1 MIQLTEQAIKAVKS
15 FKEAEAE
22 GGKVAIHCSILVER
36 ESQKPIVIGKGGQ
49 NLKAIGT
56 GARKELQSL
65 LGCGVELR
73 LFVKVRPEWR
83 ENAAILREMGLA

>member
-1 MIQLTEQAIKAVKS
+1 
-15 FKEAEAE
+15 
-22 GGKVAIHCSILVER
+22 VER
-36 ESQKPIVIGKGGQ
+36 ESQKPILVGKGGRTI
-49 NLKAIGT
+49 KAIGM
-56 GARKELQSL
+56 GARKELQRI